1 MKIIYVNCRVKNYLK
16 EDHHSYIHNLI
27 MTMKLWIYQLS
38 KQANCEQVVEF
49 RSSSPIHAWIF
60 FSCFLFATAQVAY
73 ITAMIFLWTN
83 NSSLRRLHIGFS
95 YIHNFSIE
103 QIKHSLFN
111 CLVRWNKQVWYSLS
125 SRAFNLATAL
135 SKLTKINPSIFLD
148 KSRSKGLCSQGRKNQ
163 TVTLN

>member
-1 MKIIYVNCRVKNYLK
+1 MKIIYVNCTVKNYLK
-16 EDHHSYIHNLI
+16 EDHRSYIRNLI
-27 MTMKLWIYQLS
+27 MMMKLWIYQLS

-49 RSSSPIHAWIF
+49 RGSSPIHAWIF
-60 FSCFLFATAQVAY
+60 FFMLSFRNCLSCVY
-73 ITAMIFLWTN
+73 NCDEVPSN
-83 NSSLRRLHIGFS
+83 NSSLRRSHIGFS

-103 QIKHSLFN
+103 QIKYSLFN